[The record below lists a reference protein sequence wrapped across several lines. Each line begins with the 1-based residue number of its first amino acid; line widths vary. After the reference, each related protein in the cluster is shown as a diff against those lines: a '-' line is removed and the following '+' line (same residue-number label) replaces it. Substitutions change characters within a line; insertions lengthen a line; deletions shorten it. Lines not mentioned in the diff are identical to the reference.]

1 MAPGFKANFSLK
13 RAPTVALDTFD
24 GYSNTVLENVVRV
37 LSGQFQYKLR
47 PFLPF
52 FNVDDSW
59 LPTLVLVRRKTKK
72 KNSQS
77 WYGQLRILELRQTAA
92 FFAGFSSSLP
102 HTHNRIVLPTRH

>member
-1 MAPGFKANFSLK
+1 MK

-47 PFLPF
+47 PFIPF

-59 LPTLVLVRRKTKK
+59 IPPNPKIKVSFDLPQTELSRYLILSDKGGGADNAGSVGEVKVDLL
-72 KNSQS
+72 
-77 WYGQLRILELRQTAA
+77 QLD
-92 FFAGFSSSLP
+92 F
-102 HTHNRIVLPTRH
+102 VYPT